1 MAAAG
6 LPLPGSAQDAAAPPE
21 RIDILIPQQDYD
33 APLEDCSDE
42 QEAASISGDI
52 IVCRTRRDQREFGYD
67 EERALQR
74 YAAETMNRGDPR
86 APDFGESCKKNP
98 EKGACIGFGQPPP
111 PALIIDIEALPE
123 APAGSDADRVSR
135 GLAPRGENAAPEVS
149 PREADLGL
157 PPPPDR
163 ASEEDE
169 ISRPGSAS
177 PAAQPSG

>member
-21 RIDILIPQQDYD
+21 RIDILVPQQDYD

-86 APDFGESCKKNP
+86 ARLASRLSR
-98 EKGACIGFGQPPP
+98 A
-111 PALIIDIEALPE
+111 A
-123 APAGSDADRVSR
+123 R
-135 GLAPRGENAAPEVS
+135 GLVGRRPVGPIQS
-149 PREADLGL
+149 HCADALLRSALRIL
-157 PPPPDR
+157 P
-163 ASEEDE
+163 
-169 ISRPGSAS
+169 
-177 PAAQPSG
+177 